1 MIPTF
6 HSVYVLEFA
15 ECQNNTDRFN
25 LWMDAAQVGPVQFTM
40 GPVPSYPRLDS
51 ALQIFSVKVVELKG
65 TMMCWPIDVYGFIAV
80 RDSVDRNRNY
90 SISLSVPGATTRRS
104 TNRYQYHHTST
115 ASSLLF
121 LRGVHFFQFLHDG
134 YS

>member
-1 MIPTF
+1 
-6 HSVYVLEFA
+6 
-15 ECQNNTDRFN
+15 
-25 LWMDAAQVGPVQFTM
+25 MDAAQVGPVQFTM

-90 SISLSVPGATTRRS
+90 IFERARSNYQTLNEQVPVPPYFNGFLTTISAWGSLFSVFA
-104 TNRYQYHHTST
+104 
-115 ASSLLF
+115 
-121 LRGVHFFQFLHDG
+121 
-134 YS
+134 